1 MTSELFINREE
12 FQLID
17 GSQLAMQPTQTMKL
31 LQLAFHIAIAFTVF
45 SSSLVAQEK
54 QSKDQNAKA
63 DAAATTNEDT
73 KNAASATPK
82 VELPP
87 WPELKVPNTKSL
99 EELAKFVA
107 ETKSLQPTTE
117 ARYREMQK
125 AILEASKRII
135 ELTKDRTTPAF
146 RVAEF
151 DYVSSSVLLLGNDG
165 PEAQKKT
172 YERFRDYLK
181 GKPKPDDNDLR
192 MVLLAGQNLE
202 QIADGKMAGEAYL
215 EFAKILKEKKNETFQ
230 VWIGMLEANANRMQ
244 LPGKEMKV
252 TGKMVTGDEFK
263 IESCRGKFTLVY
275 FWASFDSSC
284 KQEYPYMKKLYLDY
298 RDKGFEIVAISVDE
312 DREKLDAFIRENE
325 VPWIN
330 LWDEENRSAPVAV
343 QQYGI
348 SAIPTMILLDREGKV
363 VSMEARGLILG
374 RLLDKFINRG
384 PETSDEP
391 AKQDGSTAKP

>member
-1 MTSELFINREE
+1 M
-12 FQLID
+12 D
-17 GSQLAMQPTQTMKL
+17 GNQLAMQRILSIKL
-31 LQLAFHIAIAFTVF
+31 FQIAVYFTIAFAVL
-45 SSSLVAQEK
+45 SNPLIAQEK
-54 QSKDQNAKA
+54 QSKVENAKSIT
-63 DAAATTNEDT
+63 AATPNEDT
-73 KNAASATPK
+73 KNAQSTPPK
-82 VELPP
+82 VEIPL
-87 WPELKVPNTKSL
+87 WPELKVPNTKSM
-99 EELAKFVA
+99 EELAKFVS

-125 AILEASKRII
+125 AVLEASKRII
-135 ELTKDRTTPAF
+135 EMTKDRTTPAF

-151 DYVSSSVLLLGNDG
+151 DYVSSSVMLLGNDG

-215 EFAKILKEKKNETFQ
+215 EFAKILKEKKNEAFQ
-230 VWIGMLEANANRMQ
+230 VWISMLEANAKRMQ
-244 LPGKEMKV
+244 LPGKEMTV
-252 TGKMVTGDEFK
+252 TGRTVTGDDFK
-263 IESCRGKFTLVY
+263 IESCRGKYTLIY
-275 FWASFDSSC
+275 FWASFDASC

-312 DREKLDAFIRENE
+312 DREKLDMFLRENE

-330 LWDEENRSAPVAV
+330 LWDEENRSSPVAV

-374 RLLDKFINRG
+374 RLLDKFING
-384 PETSDEP
+384 VPETPVDP
-391 AKQDGSTAKP
+391 TKKDGSTSKP